1 MKHTLSILVNNN
13 PGVMSHVSGLFT
25 RRSYNIDSIAV
36 GVTSNVEISSMT
48 IVVRGDEAMLAQVKK
63 QLMKLPDVLS
73 VEDLAYE
80 ESINRELVL
89 ISVSLKDATRVEVIS
104 ICEVFKAKIA
114 ELNLDSILVEFS
126 GNTRQ
131 VSSFIQNMEK
141 YGILEIARTGQI
153 ALKYRGKV

>member
-89 ISVSLKDATRVEVIS
+89 ISVSLNDSTRVEVIS

>member
-36 GVTSNVEISSMT
+36 GVTSDVDVSSMT

-63 QLMKLPDVLS
+63 QLMKLPDVIS

-89 ISVSLKDATRVEVIS
+89 ISISLDDTTRVEVIS

-131 VSSFIQNMEK
+131 VSSFIEIMKK

>member
-89 ISVSLKDATRVEVIS
+89 ISVSLNDSTRVEVIS
-104 ICEVFKAKIA
+104 ICEVFKAKIV

>member
-36 GVTSNVEISSMT
+36 GITANPEVSSMT
-48 IVVRGDEAMLAQVKK
+48 IVVRGDTAMLSQVKK

-73 VEDLAYE
+73 VEDLAYH

-89 ISVSLKDATRVEVIS
+89 IQVAVEDSTRVEVIS

-114 ELNLDSILVEFS
+114 ELTLNSVLIEFS

-131 VSSFIQNMEK
+131 VTSFIEIMKK

-153 ALKYRGKV
+153 ALKYRDKA

>member
-80 ESINRELVL
+80 DSINRELVL

-104 ICEVFKAKIA
+104 ICEVFKAKIV

-131 VSSFIQNMEK
+131 VSSFIQNMEI
-141 YGILEIARTGQI
+141 YGIIEIARTGQI

>member
-1 MKHTLSILVNNN
+1 
-13 PGVMSHVSGLFT
+13 
-25 RRSYNIDSIAV
+25 
-36 GVTSNVEISSMT
+36 
-48 IVVRGDEAMLAQVKK
+48 
-63 QLMKLPDVLS
+63 MKLPDVLS

-89 ISVSLKDATRVEVIS
+89 ISVSLNDSTRVEVIS